1 MSRFIEAINGVK
13 IPQLGFGVYQ
23 IKRDKNGSFEK
34 NINEA
39 IHAGYRHFDTA
50 RIYGNEEAL
59 GDVISNSGFAR
70 KDFFLTSKVWTT
82 DLGYEQTQR
91 AFEKSCKKL
100 NTTYLD
106 MFLLH
111 FAGPHYVES
120 WKALEKLYSE
130 GRIRVIGVANFEIEH
145 FEHLRKTAKIM
156 PMINQIETHPK
167 FQQQKLRE
175 YMSQNQI
182 LHEAWGPLGQGN
194 KSLFENDTLK
204 TIARSHQKT
213 VGQVVLRWHLNR
225 DTIIIP
231 KSSNP
236 QRIKENMDVFDFN
249 LSDEEMQ
256 QIAKLDTGKRS
267 SVDPKGYQVNPI
279 FVRLSKLF
287 LK

>member
-1 MSRFIEAINGVK
+1 MSRFMEAVNGVQ
-13 IPQLGFGVYQ
+13 IPQLGFGVYK
-23 IKRDKNGSFEK
+23 IKQDKNGSFEK
-34 NINEA
+34 IIQEA

-59 GDVISNSGFAR
+59 GHAIGNSGIDR

-82 DLGYEQTQR
+82 DLGYEQTIR

-106 MFLLH
+106 MYLIH
-111 FAGPHYVES
+111 FAGPHYIES
-120 WKALEKLYSE
+120 WRALEDLYAE
-130 GRIRVIGVANFEIEH
+130 GKIRVIGVANFEIEH
-145 FEHLRKTAKIM
+145 FEHVKKQAKVM
-156 PMINQIETHPK
+156 PMINQIETHPA

-175 YMSQNQI
+175 YMARHHI

-194 KSLFENDTLK
+194 KSLFENDTLQ

-236 QRIKENMDVFDFN
+236 RRIKENMDLFDFD
-249 LSDEEMQ
+249 LSEEEMR
-256 QIAKLDTGKRS
+256 QIAKLDTGKRN

-279 FVRLSKLF
+279 FVGLTKLF
-287 LK
+287 IK